1 MLCQC
6 QIQVDVIEYFIN
18 RFLYYHTD
26 DWSSIQVGQL
36 EDLCS
41 LHLNWKRIAIYFQNM
56 TTTTGYT
63 RWILQN
69 IYWCSIKSD
78 QNPAIKY
85 CPCHNNLGYSCFWP
99 ICNLCTF
106 RCLMFVLHD
115 STTKV
120 SIINTFYGPLL
131 RKNIQIVSYNMITLH
146 DMMQNLKGWKQTI
159 IVR

>member
-1 MLCQC
+1 MHYQYLLCQC
-6 QIQVDVIEYFIN
+6 QIQVDAIEYFIN

-36 EDLCS
+36 DDLCS
-41 LHLNWKRIAIYFQNM
+41 LHLNWKQIAIYFQNM

-99 ICNLCTF
+99 KRNHPETSKFHNFLLFNCYFGQITWHEPSKNNDLILNHEVMYQF
-106 RCLMFVLHD
+106 
-115 STTKV
+115 
-120 SIINTFYGPLL
+120 IIHT
-131 RKNIQIVSYNMITLH
+131 NINDFTL
-146 DMMQNLKGWKQTI
+146 
-159 IVR
+159 